1 MHEPIDLTQAGAGN
15 FKRTRSRALEAL
27 WILVE
32 FLLVS
37 NPLQL
42 SSRIR
47 RSVLRLFGA
56 RIGAN
61 VIMRPRLRVKFPWNL
76 EVGDNCWIGEGV
88 WIHNQG
94 LVMIEDNAIVSQEAF
109 VTTGSHDINE
119 SMDLVVKPIIIRQ
132 GAWVTT
138 RCIVLQGVEIGQNA
152 ILTPGSVANKSMP
165 PASIYGGNP
174 ADFVRERWKETP

>member
-1 MHEPIDLTQAGAGN
+1 MRGPIDLTRAGAGN
-15 FKRTRSRALEAL
+15 FKRTRSRALEAF

-47 RSVLRLFGA
+47 ISMLRLFGA

-88 WIHNQG
+88 WIHNQD
-94 LVMIEDNAIVSQEAF
+94 LVMMEDNVVVSQEAF
-109 VTTGSHDINE
+109 ITTGSHDIYE
-119 SMDLVVKPIIIRQ
+119 SMDLVVKPVIIRQ

-152 ILTPGSVANKSMP
+152 ILTPGSVANKSLP

-174 ADFVRERWKETP
+174 ADFVRERWENVP

>member
-1 MHEPIDLTQAGAGN
+1 MREPIDLTQAGAGN

-32 FLLVS
+32 YLLVS

-88 WIHNQG
+88 WIHNQDF
-94 LVMIEDNAIVSQEAF
+94 VIIEDNVVVSQEAF
-109 VTTGSHDINE
+109 ITTGSHDIYE
-119 SMDLVVKPIIIRQ
+119 SMDLVVKPVTIRQ
-132 GAWVTT
+132 GSWVTT

-152 ILTPGSVANKSMP
+152 VLTPGSVANKSLP
-165 PASIYGGNP
+165 PGSIYGGNP
-174 ADFVRERWKETP
+174 AKFVRVRW